1 LAVKSLHFLIGSIY
15 EILCSSIS
23 YREVLLKLNVKAA
36 RGNFST
42 LHKAIKHFNIDVSH
56 MLGQASNRGKTFSPK
71 RNINEYL
78 IDECPIQSNRL
89 KKDLSKT
96 ESK

>member
-1 LAVKSLHFLIGSIY
+1 MKRPRYSEAELRDAISY
-15 EILCSSIS
+15 SIS
-23 YREVLLKLNVKAA
+23 YREVLLKLNLKAA
-36 RGNFST
+36 GGNYKT

-78 IDECPIQSNRL
+78 SNKCPIQSNKL
-89 KKDLSKT
+89 KKRLIKVGT
-96 ESK
+96 